1 MRAIELLYWLLGS
14 IQAGQVSSIKRGT
27 MLCNIILAHIE
38 LVAKLNEY
46 RDERTSLSID
56 LVAQIKGILTFTDL
70 DETKNLEEVILKVI
84 GADSTKP
91 KFATAYYLQGA
102 FELADIGYIRIN
114 DKQLSS
120 FPDCDLLQKLEF
132 LFKISGDSYIGV
144 DMVHNLKEYVANIF
158 VHVIDNSYGTKSQ
171 ELIEVHESMY
181 DQYDDDSRDV
191 YKC

>member
-1 MRAIELLYWLLGS
+1 MRAIELLYWLLGAL
-14 IQAGQVSSIKRGT
+14 QAGQLSSIKRGT

-38 LVAKLNEY
+38 LVDKLNEF
-46 RDERTSLSID
+46 RDERTSLALD

-84 GADSTKP
+84 GADAFRP

-102 FELADIGYIRIN
+102 FELADIGSIRIYA
-114 DKQLSS
+114 KQLVG

-144 DMVHNLKEYVANIF
+144 DMVPNLKQYVSDIF
-158 VHVIDNSYGTKSQ
+158 FHVIDNSYGTKSQ
-171 ELIEVHESMY
+171 ELIDDHESMY
-181 DQYDDDSRDV
+181 DQFNDDSRIV